1 MNSLL
6 VKIDGSES
14 TVDVL
19 QTYGMVLEDMPSVI
33 PLTPKNI
40 YSHSWP
46 DEDGDDEYIPVLRR
60 AQRHRPSE
68 REVRG
73 AA

>member
-14 TVDVL
+14 AVDVL

-40 YSHSWP
+40 
-46 DEDGDDEYIPVLRR
+46 
-60 AQRHRPSE
+60 
-68 REVRG
+68 
-73 AA
+73 